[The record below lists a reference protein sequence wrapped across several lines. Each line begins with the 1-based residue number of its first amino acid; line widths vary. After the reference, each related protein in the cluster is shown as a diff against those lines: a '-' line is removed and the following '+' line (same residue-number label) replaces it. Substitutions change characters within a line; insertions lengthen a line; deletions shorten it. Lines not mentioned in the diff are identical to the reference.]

1 MERHANKTNVLET
14 VKVPLQRTTKT
25 GRTIFAYLRRSTSKV
40 EQSESLIQQED
51 GIFSIVKKLWLEK
64 EEIRYFAETYS
75 GFENKR
81 RKKWGEMINEIDKL
95 KEPCIILARD
105 ISRLSRNPT
114 DSQWI
119 MDRLYWDNKHK
130 IKIDKIYTLDYENI
144 KEWNRST
151 DKDEVHKVL
160 SAWYYDSLDTRR
172 KSIGGILLKLENWE
186 FPYKAPKG
194 LESFMQW
201 TKRVLRQNDKMPFVR
216 KAFEMKVEWITHKE
230 ISKYLKKYW
239 EIKLS
244 DRELTDRLFKNTM
257 YIWEYTEKTT
267 WLHYPQEN
275 TKPFLFAEW
284 VPPIKRDL
292 WEKVQRTFGR
302 KNSQYWELQ
311 EWDILAEKLRTESWK
326 RMSKYL
332 AKWKYPNYKNTIDK
346 INISEWKIL
355 EDFVW
360 HIRNYI
366 QISYEKIIKIILDRQ
381 NEARQALE
389 WIKEW
394 DSLKSLIV
402 FENVKFNW
410 GKINIWDTNISL
422 DWIHTRGKVTNC
434 YIDSEGDLN
443 FELCIPEWNE
453 LIKDKNEQK
462 RALEI
467 ANIALSFFIEKD
479 FSIKNTSFQN
489 EKNEQIKKLEM
500 EKWVFEEKKK
510 NYRRNAVLAGF
521 TKEEIEMESKDM
533 DLSIK
538 IIEEKIAEFSENTDM
553 EKYLQ
558 RLPEVLLKTFEL
570 TSNALY
576 EKEIKGI
583 KDDIIKL
590 VELTTFELTINNE
603 KELKIKLFEV
613 LDRLISSDNYVV
625 EVLTGSN
632 LRTFIE
638 NYDRVAE
645 KYNFIDESNIREIN
659 SW

>member
-14 VKVPLQRTTKT
+14 IKVPLQRTTKT
-25 GRTIFAYLRRSTSKV
+25 GRTIFAYLRRSTSKI

-64 EEIRYFAETYS
+64 QEIRYFAETYS

-81 RKKWGEMINEIDKL
+81 RKKWGEMMSEIDKL

-119 MDRLYWDNKHK
+119 MDRLYGDNKHK

-144 KEWNRST
+144 KEWNKST

-257 YIWEYTEKTT
+257 YIGEYTEKTT
-267 WLHYPQEN
+267 WLHYPQSN

-311 EWDILAEKLRTESWK
+311 EWDILVEKLRTESWK

-346 INISEWKIL
+346 INISENFILSSFIESIKVVLSNLAVNTKKDIDSIDIQQLNRANIKRISFAEWIGDIKKRWLTESDFTREEIISIGRKIYETNRINLHIENGKTEPFMSL
-355 EDFVW
+355 EELENHPPLIISDEAYMELALLDVSFAIEQDFW
-360 HIRNYI
+360 
-366 QISYEKIIKIILDRQ
+366 EKIKDIQTQKNHQID
-381 NEARQALE
+381 
-389 WIKEW
+389 K
-394 DSLKSLIV
+394 LKKQKQEIQDI
-402 FENVKFNW
+402 NVGATK
-410 GKINIWDTNISL
+410 L
-422 DWIHTRGKVTNC
+422 
-434 YIDSEGDLN
+434 
-443 FELCIPEWNE
+443 
-453 LIKDKNEQK
+453 LIKWVITEDIYNQT
-462 RALEI
+462 
-467 ANIALSFFIEKD
+467 
-479 FSIKNTSFQN
+479 IKNTEKDIQLINDKIN
-489 EKNEQIKKLEM
+489 EYSED
-500 EKWVFEEKKK
+500 
-510 NYRRNAVLAGF
+510 
-521 TKEEIEMESKDM
+521 TEI
-533 DLSIK
+533 
-538 IIEEKIAEFSENTDM
+538 
-553 EKYLQ
+553 EKYLG
-558 RLPEVLLKTFEL
+558 RLFDILRETVEL
-570 TSNALY
+570 GTNAIQ
-576 EKEIKGI
+576 ERNIGDM
-583 KDDIIKL
+583 KDDLMKL
-590 VELTTFELTINNE
+590 LEITTVELTVNNK
-603 KELKIKLFEV
+603 KELKVKLFEV
-613 LDRLISSDNYVV
+613 LDRFNSSESSIV
-625 EVLTGSN
+625 EAPSGVEPDYKALQAS
-632 LRTFIE
+632 
-638 NYDRVAE
+638 A
-645 KYNFIDESNIREIN
+645 
-659 SW
+659 